1 MAIRNEFLGIIYGM
15 LLLLGMHA
23 IAIVA
28 IFILG
33 FVLFYKTPD
42 YVILVFWLY
51 AAFGF
56 SLIQLLYVIPVVLR
70 LKKQQRWG
78 MMKGV
83 IIGAVITAL
92 VNGGCFLIY
101 GRATF

>member
-1 MAIRNEFLGIIYGM
+1 MAIQNEFLGIIYGM

-33 FVLFYKTPD
+33 FVLFSNTPG
-42 YVILVFWLY
+42 YAILAFWIY

-70 LKKQQRWG
+70 LKQQQRWG

-92 VNGGCFLIY
+92 VSGGCFLIY
-101 GRATF
+101 GRGNF

>member
-1 MAIRNEFLGIIYGM
+1 MARRNEFLGIIYGII
-15 LLLLGMHA
+15 LLLGMHTIA
-23 IAIVA
+23 IAVIFGLG
-28 IFILG
+28 FILYSNTPG
-33 FVLFYKTPD
+33 YAILF
-42 YVILVFWLY
+42 FWIY

-70 LKKQQRWG
+70 LKQRQRWG

-92 VNGGCFLIY
+92 VSGGCFLIY
-101 GRATF
+101 GAGIL

>member
-1 MAIRNEFLGIIYGM
+1 MAIRNEFIGIIYGI

-33 FVLFYKTPD
+33 FVLFSNTPG
-42 YVILVFWLY
+42 YGILAFWIY
-51 AAFGF
+51 AAFSF
-56 SLIQLLYVIPVVLR
+56 SLIQLLYVIPVVVK
-70 LKKQQRWG
+70 LKQRQKWG
-78 MMKGV
+78 IMKGV

-92 VNGGCFLIY
+92 VSGGCFLIY
-101 GRATF
+101 GRGIF